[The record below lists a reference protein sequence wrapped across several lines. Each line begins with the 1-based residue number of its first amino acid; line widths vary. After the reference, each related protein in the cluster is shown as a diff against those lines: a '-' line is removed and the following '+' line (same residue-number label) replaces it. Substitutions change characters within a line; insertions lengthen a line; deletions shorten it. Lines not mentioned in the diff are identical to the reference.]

1 MCNLEYFGST
11 VSLQWMEMFRNRWL
25 APLISYPKWKK
36 VTENLKWIGKI
47 LHSAWPNNTAYTC
60 AIWSTLAEQ
69 GTCGERNARNLL
81 RAGLRSTAQVSGFTF
96 YYGTESRFYG
106 KLQKRPPDVILRMCK
121 INLNLGISL
130 KPGTGFNP
138 ALIMYTWK
146 LNTINRYRP
155 LLPRHFCLHRNA
167 RTAWPLLQC
176 AWL

>member
-106 KLQKRPPDVILRMCK
+106 KLQKRPPDVILR
-121 INLNLGISL
+121 IV
-130 KPGTGFNP
+130 TF
-138 ALIMYTWK
+138 
-146 LNTINRYRP
+146 TIKKTTSTLQY
-155 LLPRHFCLHRNA
+155 
-167 RTAWPLLQC
+167 LLQLLWVVMFPTLDPTC
-176 AWL
+176 NFFMQILQNTSPVSM

>member
-96 YYGTESRFYG
+96 YGTESRFYG
-106 KLQKRPPDVILRMCK
+106 KLQKRPL
-121 INLNLGISL
+121 
-130 KPGTGFNP
+130 TGFILFFSIESTSIFFGRKNGVCWLDTQAHRQAIIGMLFLSLWP
-138 ALIMYTWK
+138 TIQHGQCSCRSREVYEIKTWK
-146 LNTINRYRP
+146 
-155 LLPRHFCLHRNA
+155 
-167 RTAWPLLQC
+167 
-176 AWL
+176 

>member
-81 RAGLRSTAQVSGFTF
+81 RAGLRSSN
-96 YYGTESRFYG
+96 FYG
-106 KLQKRPPDVILRMCK
+106 AGFRIYVLRNGVQMSLVQILRKARGRPPDVILRIACPSSK
-121 INLNLGISL
+121 WRTNSD
-130 KPGTGFNP
+130 
-138 ALIMYTWK
+138 TW
-146 LNTINRYRP
+146 RASC
-155 LLPRHFCLHRNA
+155 LLEN
-167 RTAWPLLQC
+167 WIDM
-176 AWL
+176 